1 MGSVLCMIITQCLI
15 PDFLFEQSNGK
26 VQLLWTL
33 WYQAIVKQENETKCY
48 IKSTLLSTLLTDN
61 HPFPEQSNA
70 WKLRPVSLVF
80 DYLGHA
86 ERFFAKM
93 LIRGPQKYWEV
104 FCKNRGV
111 LQKYW
116 GVLQKYWKDC
126 WVEFHTLLQNE
137 QLPWENLVTLCVSCY
152 SFL

>member
-1 MGSVLCMIITQCLI
+1 MGSILCMIITQCLI

-104 FCKNRGV
+104 FCKNSERCSAEILRCSSKILKGLLSGV
-111 LQKYW
+111 PHSATKWTTSLRKLSNS
-116 GVLQKYWKDC
+116 VC
-126 WVEFHTLLQNE
+126 FLL
-137 QLPWENLVTLCVSCY
+137 
-152 SFL
+152 